1 MCQSWWSLLASSLV
15 TNSLKSQ
22 QMSAQ
27 TSCHIGL
34 GYLRD
39 SLARLRA
46 SCPSHPPSSRLLY
59 TFVQNWF
66 LTVLHWSAWSKHP
79 RQSSAQ
85 AGEVVAPSGSQH
97 ARFLL
102 RYEEFLLHSPSSCH
116 GTVKLSLT
124 AYTHTQA
131 DRHTHRDRQTHKQ

>member
-124 AYTHTQA
+124 AY
-131 DRHTHRDRQTHKQ
+131 RQLLQSH